1 MPAKQGLEVPSATPK
16 IGLALGG
23 GGARGLAHI
32 AILEAFDELG
42 IKPAQIAGTSI
53 GALIGAAYAG
63 GISAAEIR
71 AHAERILVNRREL
84 IRRILADP
92 EMNLRQLFGLRPP
105 LGAAIDGRVLVRTAL
120 PPGIP
125 DRIEEFSIPFTAVAT
140 DFYGRRAHPLMRG
153 PVVPTL
159 AASIALPGLISP
171 QRLGNVILIDGGIT
185 NPLPFDLLHHVDIVV
200 AVDVTGRP
208 ISRPGRMPSMPELLF
223 RSSMIMQHHLVQAN
237 IERSPPDI
245 LVVPEV
251 DEIRVLEFFRLP
263 QILRQT
269 QPAKEDV
276 KRKLDAILNGRPA
289 RRRRPSPP
297 QSSAGRRRSAGPGYS
312 A

>member
-1 MPAKQGLEVPSATPK
+1 MAAGAPQ

-42 IKPAQIAGTSI
+42 IKPARVAGTSI
-53 GALIGAAYAG
+53 GALIGAVYAG
-63 GISAAEIR
+63 GLSALEIR
-71 AHAERILVNRREL
+71 AHAERVLVNRREL

-92 EMNLRQLFGLRPP
+92 EVNLRQLFGLRSP
-105 LGAAIDGRVLVRTAL
+105 LGAAIDGRVLVRAAL
-120 PPGIP
+120 PPGMP
-125 DRIEEFSIPFTAVAT
+125 ERIEDFPIPFTAVAT
-140 DFYGRRAHPLMRG
+140 DFYGRRVYPLLRG
-153 PVVPTL
+153 PVVPAL

-171 QRLGNVILIDGGIT
+171 QRLGNVVLVDGGIT

-263 QILRQT
+263 QIMKAA
-269 QPAKEDV
+269 QPAKEEV
-276 KRKLDAILNGRPA
+276 KRKLEALLRGRPA
-289 RRRRPSPP
+289 RRRRLSPP
-297 QSSAGRRRSAGPGYS
+297 RSSAARKRSAGPGYS